1 MTAADDYSSGCGRS
15 WIPGRKSVIIGRKG
29 ALSTTDDIRC
39 SGAVLDQ
46 RLIGELAR
54 MKSRQLGISTQVYLH
69 NNETLWFFAWFCLW
83 PLARLYRGTRTS
95 CRFTG
100 LGARSHPT
108 RWGRRVAASDMWCF
122 HRTVWQSN
130 PPVTDRWSSAGARGL
145 GRRDFN
151 FCSVA
156 SEQHAEGSVH
166 NLAV

>member
-1 MTAADDYSSGCGRS
+1 MWRLFLGCGRS

-54 MKSRQLGISTQVYLH
+54 MKSRQLGIYKQVYLH
-69 NNETLWFFAWFCLW
+69 NNETLWFFACFCLW
-83 PLARLYRGTRTS
+83 PLARLYRGTPTS

-100 LGARSHPT
+100 LEACSHPT
-108 RWGRRVAASDMWCF
+108 HWGPRYLWHVML
-122 HRTVWQSN
+122 
-130 PPVTDRWSSAGARGL
+130 PPHSVTIQPTCNQPLIECWRRGL
-145 GRRDFN
+145 GRRDLN

-156 SEQHAEGSVH
+156 YEQHAEGNVR
-166 NLAV
+166 NPAM